1 MPPRSRPPVV
11 LVAFAALIVLVFA
24 SSLLSSA
31 PAPPARAPASTPAS
45 TAEPVAEVA
54 PAVRPVLVVEQEQDD
69 LEPSWTPP
77 SWSDRLA
84 AAKHRAF
91 DLAHN
96 LLPSRPSLLS
106 PSPSP
111 PISPSTRPSL
121 RLLGFHGDASL
132 PDCPRT
138 LLYRFQ
144 GTRGFASEYLRF
156 VRAAAIAQRFG
167 YEVFLADE
175 RDKWMYGSVAE
186 CVSFSLPPF
195 LSAIFSSSGS
205 SCVYA
210 SGAEADACH
219 VSRSYFVPP
228 SNRTCRLPPSAPTY
242 PARRKM
248 LPSRAEVL
256 PPTGDDE
263 LGGLGGA

>member
-31 PAPPARAPASTPAS
+31 PAPPARAPASTPAP
-45 TAEPVAEVA
+45 TVEPAAEVA

-121 RLLGFHGDASL
+121 RLLGFH
-132 PDCPRT
+132 
-138 LLYRFQ
+138 